1 MFCGV
6 CCTVPPTTIRHMPGR
21 DATSVGP
28 NVIVITSIRNAQI
41 PATRKYHIGAVIDML
56 DEAYPAAK

>member
-1 MFCGV
+1 M
-6 CCTVPPTTIRHMPGR
+6 PPPTIRHMPGR

-28 NVIVITSIRNAQI
+28 NVIAATSIRNAQM
-41 PATRKYHIGAVIDML
+41 PATRKYHIGVVIDML